1 LSPPFILRIGLIS
14 HTSRWTTFW
23 GEDQG
28 AKGGSEGVVLSLHN
42 PFYIEEDRSK
52 GVVEMCRCKVS
63 LDIVVDIEVEKW
75 KYSTNGS
82 RWVALYT

>member
-1 LSPPFILRIGLIS
+1 MQYNCTVLSMAHRLTVVQGWVRV
-14 HTSRWTTFW
+14 
-23 GEDQG
+23 G

-52 GVVEMCRCKVS
+52 GVVEKCRCKVS

>member
-1 LSPPFILRIGLIS
+1 MAHRLTVVYEWVRV
-14 HTSRWTTFW
+14 
-23 GEDQG
+23 G